1 MCLLWRFSAQFTQ
14 WHCNGC
20 ILLYLLIFLL
30 YTFQSNSYL
39 KFRFYLLVGTDT
51 CWQMVFQQDSLLP
64 WSLVCC
70 LRRLLFSL
78 GQWTMHCGYLEEK
91 NTSDCWLVCVS
102 LILFCYCTIIIHIF
116 WENAIHVLIFTDHQ
130 IRSIFYGSN
139 SNYSIACSS
148 TNLLIQ
154 CYFVFLCE

>member
-20 ILLYLLIFLL
+20 ILLYLLIFSL

-91 NTSDCWLVCVS
+91 N
-102 LILFCYCTIIIHIF
+102 F
-116 WENAIHVLIFTDHQ
+116 W
-130 IRSIFYGSN
+130 
-139 SNYSIACSS
+139 
-148 TNLLIQ
+148 LLIGLYVPDSVLLLYNYNTHFLGD
-154 CYFVFLCE
+154 CYLRSSYLRYRGIYISWIQIS